1 MKGTKG
7 GLPRTL
13 TVLFVVLGF
22 AFVLTGCGTTALV
35 HKGGDSKEL
44 LDRYQTLT
52 IKSSAAQGIVMTEA
66 AQERIEELVKANL
79 EGKYCPKRFKNISTK
94 EAGEEDLLLLI
105 NYTDYNEGSKFGRF
119 MLAGIGG
126 MKIHADVLVRNTKS
140 DENLCQAEVGKTFH
154 WGGIYGAMTDITE
167 IEKWFAE
174 EIAKTFG
181 GILGI
186 PQPE

>member
-1 MKGTKG
+1 MRRRKT
-7 GLPRTL
+7 GLLRTL
-13 TVLFVVLGF
+13 TVLSCVWGLSFL
-22 AFVLTGCGTTALV
+22 LTGCGTTALV
-35 HKGGDSKEL
+35 HKGVDSKEV

-79 EGKYCPKRFKNISTK
+79 EGKYCPKRFKSISTK
-94 EAGEEDLLLLI
+94 EAGPDDLLLLI

-126 MKIHADVLVRNTKS
+126 IKIHADILVRNTKS
-140 DENLCQAEVGKTFH
+140 EENLCQAEVGKTFH